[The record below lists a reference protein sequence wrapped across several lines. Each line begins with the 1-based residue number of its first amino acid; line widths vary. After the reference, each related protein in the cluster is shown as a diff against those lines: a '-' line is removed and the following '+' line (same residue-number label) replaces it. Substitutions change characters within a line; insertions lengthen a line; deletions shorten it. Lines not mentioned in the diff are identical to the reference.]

1 MLTTLQDILPIL
13 ACPKCRAPLARV
25 SNPEDAGLRCANG
38 ACKLSNFPYVQKQP
52 VLVDFERS
60 VLDEATFAAR
70 SGASVHK
77 RDPGRTSFRSR
88 LRRYALGDNEVAR
101 RLAVPFIVEVQQ
113 LSP

>member
-1 MLTTLQDILPIL
+1 
-13 ACPKCRAPLARV
+13 
-25 SNPEDAGLRCANG
+25 
-38 ACKLSNFPYVQKQP
+38 LSNFPYVQKQP

-113 LSP
+113 LSPEPLVLVLGDTPFMQQVHEGAYDFTRFALSGHRWLF